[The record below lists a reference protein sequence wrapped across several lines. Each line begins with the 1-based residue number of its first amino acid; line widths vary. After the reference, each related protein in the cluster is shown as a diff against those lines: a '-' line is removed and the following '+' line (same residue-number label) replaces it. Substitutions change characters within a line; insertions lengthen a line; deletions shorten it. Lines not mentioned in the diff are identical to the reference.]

1 MLAGPDC
8 LATPLEG
15 YQQRSHC
22 IMGREMKVVIA
33 PQTFKG
39 GLSGVEVA
47 RAIDQGVLAVYPE
60 ASTVRIPVAD
70 GGDGTLDAL
79 VRSTGGELFTSRV
92 TGPLGEPISA
102 LWGVMGD
109 AKAHPAEEQEPRD
122 EAIPGTP
129 ASVPIGAKTA
139 VIEMARASG
148 LALVPPRR
156 RDPRVTTSYGT
167 GELIAEALDRGYRH
181 IIVGLGGS
189 ATNDGGVGMAQALG
203 VKLLDANGR
212 ELPFGGTAAS
222 RLARIDMSGL
232 RLGVMEA
239 RITAATDVTNPLCGP
254 RGASA
259 VFGPQKGA
267 SRKVVEELDRAMEHL
282 GRLIKRNLGVDVSD
296 RPRAGAAGGLA
307 AGLVAFTNAEIESGV
322 DLVCRVLGFDEQLEG
337 ADLLITA
344 EGRVDGS
351 TIYDKAPVGVARRA
365 KARGIPVIAMAG
377 SLGAGYEEVYEYGI
391 DAVVPILDRPI
402 SFEDSISRS
411 FDLLYRATERA
422 MRLLAL
428 NALFTPGSPSSA

>member
-1 MLAGPDC
+1 MA
-8 LATPLEG
+8 
-15 YQQRSHC
+15 
-22 IMGREMKVVIA
+22 IMKVVIA

-39 GLSGVEVA
+39 GLSGVDVA
-47 RAIDQGVLAVYPE
+47 RAIDAGVVAVFPDAE
-60 ASTVRIPVAD
+60 TVRIPVAD

-79 VRSTGGELFTSRV
+79 VRSTGGELFTDHV
-92 TGPLGEPISA
+92 TGPLGEPVSA
-102 LWGVMGD
+102 LWGVMGS
-109 AKAHPAEEQEPRD
+109 ASANPIHELAPRD
-122 EAIPGTP
+122 EVVSESPD
-129 ASVPIGAKTA
+129 SGAAGGKTA

-156 RDPRVTTSYGT
+156 RDPRITTSYGT
-167 GELIAEALDRGYRH
+167 GELIAKALDRGYRH

-189 ATNDGGVGMAQALG
+189 ASNDGGVGMAQALG
-203 VKLLDANGR
+203 VSFLDSNGK
-212 ELPFGGTAAS
+212 ELPFGGAATS
-222 RLARIDMSGL
+222 RLARIDMSRL
-232 RLGVMEA
+232 RLGVMES

-267 SRKVVEELDRAMEHL
+267 SRKVVEELEAALEHL
-282 GRLIKRNLGVDVSD
+282 ARLIKRNLGLDVRD
-296 RPRAGAAGGLA
+296 QPRAGAAGGLA
-307 AGLVAFTNAEIESGV
+307 AGLAAFANAEIESGI
-322 DLVCRVLGFDEQLEG
+322 DLVCQVLGFDEQLAD

-377 SLGAGYEEVYEYGI
+377 SLGFGYEEVYRYGI

-411 FDLLYRATERA
+411 FDLLRHATERA

-428 NALFTPGSPSSA
+428 NNRFASAGPSPA